1 MNSALLYRLTACW
14 LGLGVLTCA
23 NVAADSTLVA
33 RVVKMTPTLV
43 YLDVGVESGI
53 AVGDRFLIGRKESAG
68 NPFAKLA
75 QVQVLRSFEKF
86 LIAEIES
93 DSLGRPIKLLDVAIR
108 LAEWDTVHQKPT
120 LLIALDEDLAL
131 EDSAATSNTDHRPN
145 LSKLKRFGWT
155 LLGGYQHQKGGD
167 IRPKLRRAEATAD
180 AVGARVFELRISWRI
195 QQPMHMIIA
204 YQAAAVQLEDEVFGM
219 IRSQHRSVHCAVQ
232 YFIGAYTA
240 TRPYVSIGLGVH
252 DLSFRGPLVT
262 VDKSR
267 RLGSDLAVG
276 LEHLFGSGWKILG
289 ETSYQGVRRG
299 NDPATSS
306 NYRLTIGIGYGASI

>member
-1 MNSALLYRLTACW
+1 MGNIALLYRLTACW

-23 NVAADSTLVA
+23 NVAADSTFVA
-33 RVVKMTPTLV
+33 RVVKMTSTLV

-53 AVGDRFLIGRKESAG
+53 AVGDRFLIGRKELAG

-120 LLIALDEDLAL
+120 LL
-131 EDSAATSNTDHRPN
+131 
-145 LSKLKRFGWT
+145 
-155 LLGGYQHQKGGD
+155 
-167 IRPKLRRAEATAD
+167 
-180 AVGARVFELRISWRI
+180 
-195 QQPMHMIIA
+195 IA

-267 RLGSDLAVG
+267 RLGRDLAVG